1 MFMKLLA
8 VDFGEKNIGLA
19 FCDLE
24 TRVPVSLEPL
34 RVNSEKEALEKIAEL
49 VKQRNIDIVIFG
61 LPLTFHFEETEASE
75 KIRVFSEKLV
85 KNIEVKIEFVNEVLS
100 SELAQKLKQS
110 SRASHSSSALV
121 ILDDYLT
128 QR

>member
-1 MFMKLLA
+1 MRLLA

-24 TRVPVSLEPL
+24 TRVPVGLEPL
-34 RVNSEKEALEKIAEL
+34 RVNSEKEALEKI
-49 VKQRNIDIVIFG
+49 VQVIKQRNIDIVIFG
-61 LPLTFHFEETEASE
+61 LPLTFRFEETEASG
-75 KIRVFSEKLV
+75 KIRVFSEKLL
-85 KNIEVKIEFVNEVLS
+85 KKIEVKIEFVNEVLS

-110 SRASHSSSALV
+110 SKNTHSSSALV
-121 ILDDYLT
+121 ILEDYLT